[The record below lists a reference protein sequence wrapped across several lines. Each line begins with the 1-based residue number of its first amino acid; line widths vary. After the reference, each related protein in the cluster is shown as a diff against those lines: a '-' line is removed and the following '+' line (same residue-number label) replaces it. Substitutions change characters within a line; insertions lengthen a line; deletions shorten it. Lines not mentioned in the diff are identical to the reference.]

1 MILGGVLLVKKMN
14 DWGSG
19 KIRRELY
26 ALIGVVLLLVMAY
39 GGYIYYVT
47 YSEKNMMT
55 LLEKSFEDFTVESY
69 VNSEESYFRRI
80 SSDSQSSRVSLSV
93 SDIKSIMNAIS
104 STNVQG
110 ISSAYDIQ
118 TEEDFLVYLD
128 SAGSYD
134 RPIRLFIGKE
144 SNADRYILYISSTKK
159 TVADFYEVKSADLYK
174 LIDELFANKS

>member
-1 MILGGVLLVKKMN
+1 MN

-26 ALIGVVLLLVMAY
+26 ALIGVVLLLIMAY

-55 LLEKSFEDFTVESY
+55 LFEKNFEGFTVESY
-69 VNSEESYFRRI
+69 VNSEESYFRKI
-80 SSDSQSSRVSLSV
+80 SNDSQSSRVSLSV
-93 SDIKSIMNAIS
+93 SDIESIMSAIS

-128 SAGSYD
+128 SADSYD
-134 RPIRLFIGKE
+134 TPIRLFIGKD
-144 SNADRYILYISSTKK
+144 SNTDRYILYILSNKK
-159 TVADFYEVKSADLYK
+159 TVVNYYEAKSADLYK
-174 LIDELFANKS
+174 LIDELFTANQALKNT